1 MTALQAI
8 LLGLIQGL
16 TEFLPVSSSGHLLLG
31 SLVLGL
37 PAPGLSFSLLL
48 HLGTA
53 LATVLMLWQEIAWLL
68 KGIFLPASGRERAR
82 AWSIVGLLAV
92 ASVPGAVAGLFFGDF
107 LDTVFGSGGVAAVGL
122 IITGFI
128 LRYSARAG
136 TGAMEARAQSAEGD
150 EHYERPRSVRRNRRG
165 RDGHGDTPLLGTV
178 DLRRAIVVGL
188 SQGVAVIP
196 GISRSGTTI
205 TSGLLSGMD
214 REDAARFSFLLALP
228 AVFGGALLD
237 FREAVA
243 LGEPVFD
250 AMGLAGALVA
260 FVSGVFALSFVF
272 RAVRK
277 GDLAKFG
284 YYCWAAGV
292 LSLLYLMFRQ

>member
-53 LATVLMLWQEIAWLL
+53 LATVVMLWQEIAWLL
-68 KGIFLPASGRERAR
+68 RGIFLPGSSRERTR

-107 LDTVFGSGGVAAVGL
+107 LDTVFGSGGVAAAGL

-128 LRYSARAG
+128 LRYSARAR
-136 TGAMEARAQSAEGD
+136 TGDTEPRARAEGD
-150 EHYERPRSVRRNRRG
+150 EQGERSRSVRRNRRG
-165 RDGHGDTPLLGTV
+165 REGHGDAPLLGTV
-178 DLRRAIVVGL
+178 DLRRAIIVGL

-228 AVFGGALLD
+228 AIFGGALLD
-237 FREAVA
+237 FREALA
-243 LGEPVFD
+243 LGEPIFG
-250 AMGLAGALVA
+250 AAGFFGALVA
-260 FVSGVFALSFVF
+260 FLSGLFALSFVF
-272 RAVRK
+272 RAARK